1 MHIGLLDILRCPFCG
16 GHLELVTSL
25 FHRADDAHISDGV
38 IACECCTFPVVDGIP
53 VMHLNAASS
62 AARAQIEAGNT
73 EAARLTMVGVSSAD
87 RQTAFMELAA
97 NADATYTQIVDA
109 LGPDLEGGYFL
120 YRFSDPTF
128 VVAESV
134 VNAVAGTVLGGRG
147 RALDVCGGS
156 GHITRVLAKHAEST
170 VLADLFY
177 AKLWLARRFM
187 VPAVAAVCCDG
198 NVPFPFARGAF
209 DLAMCT
215 DAFMYLW
222 EKRAFVGEMT
232 RAVAGRPRGT
242 VLINH
247 AHNQL
252 VWSPSHGQPL
262 TPAGYRNLFEATPA
276 RMFGEAALFS
286 DVVGGVSIDLG
297 RAQSDTDL
305 AGDQALTLIA
315 SPVDAVYGPHA
326 LATPTSS
333 GGDWRIS
340 PLYEL
345 TNDGDQVRGTLRFPD
360 EDYEYDYGTCRAYLP
375 NDVTVAHADLDA
387 LNQGTMAPAIA
398 DLVRRHVIVELPKR
412 YS

>member
-16 GHLELVTSL
+16 GRLELVTDH
-25 FHRADDAHISDGV
+25 FHRADETHVSDGV

-53 VMHLNAASS
+53 VMHLDAASS
-62 AARAQIEAGNT
+62 AARAQIEAGHT

-87 RQTAFMELAA
+87 RQAAFMELAA
-97 NADATYTQIVDA
+97 NPDATYTQIVEA

-120 YRFSDPTF
+120 YRFSDPTY

-177 AKLWLARRFM
+177 AKLWLARRYM
-187 VPAVAAVCCDG
+187 VPGIAAVCCDG

-209 DLAMCT
+209 DLAMCS
-215 DAFMYLW
+215 DAFMYIW

-232 RAVAGRPRGT
+232 RAVAGTPHGT
-242 VLINH
+242 VFINH
-247 AHNQL
+247 THNQL
-252 VWSPSHGQPL
+252 TWTPSHGQPL
-262 TPAGYRNLFEATPA
+262 TPAGYRHLFEATPA
-276 RMFGEAALFS
+276 RVFGESALFG
-286 DVVGGVSIDLG
+286 DVVGGTSIDLG
-297 RAQSDTDL
+297 RVQSDDEL
-305 AGDQALTLIA
+305 AGEQALTVIA
-315 SPVDAVYGPHA
+315 SPVDAVYGAHA

-333 GGDWRIS
+333 GGEWRIS

-345 TNDGDQVRGTLRFPD
+345 TTTGDQVQGTLRFPN
-360 EDYEYDYGTCRAYLP
+360 EDYEYEYGACRAYLP
-375 NDVTVAHADLDA
+375 NEVTVARADLDA
-387 LNQGTMAPAIA
+387 LNQGELRPALEDA
-398 DLVRRHVIVELPKR
+398 VRRHVIVELPKR

>member
-1 MHIGLLDILRCPFCG
+1 MHIGLLDILRCAFCG
-16 GHLELVTSL
+16 GHLELVTSH
-25 FHRADDAHISDGV
+25 FHRADDTHISDGV

-53 VMHLNAASS
+53 VMHLDAASS

-73 EAARLTMVGVSSAD
+73 EAARLTMVGVTSAD
-87 RQTAFMELAA
+87 RGAAFMALAA
-97 NADATYTQIVDA
+97 NPEATYTQIVDA

-128 VVAESV
+128 VVAEAV
-134 VNAVAGTVLGGRG
+134 VNAVASTVLGGHG

-187 VPAVAAVCCDG
+187 VPGIAAVCCDG

-209 DLAMCT
+209 DLAMCS

-222 EKRAFVGEMT
+222 EKRAFVGELT
-232 RAVAGRPRGT
+232 RAVAGKPHGT
-242 VLINH
+242 VFINH
-247 AHNQL
+247 THNQL
-252 VWSPSHGQPL
+252 AWSPSHGQPL
-262 TPAGYRNLFEATPA
+262 TPAGYRHLFETIPA
-276 RMFGEAALFS
+276 RVFGESAFFG
-286 DVVGGVSIDLG
+286 DVVGGTSIDLG
-297 RAQSDTDL
+297 RVQSDEEL
-305 AGDQALTLIA
+305 AGEPALTVIA
-315 SPVDAVYGPHA
+315 SPVEAVYGSHA
-326 LATPTSS
+326 LQTPTSS
-333 GGDWRIS
+333 GGDWRVS

-345 TNDGDQVRGTLRFPD
+345 TTDGDHVRGTLRFPD
-360 EDYEYDYGTCRAYLP
+360 SDYEYEYGTCRAYLP

-387 LNQGTMAPAIA
+387 LNQGEMVPAIA
-398 DLVRRHVIVELPKR
+398 DLIRRHVIVELPKK

>member
-16 GHLELVTSL
+16 GHLELVTSH
-25 FHRADDAHISDGV
+25 FHRADETHISDGV

-53 VMHLNAASS
+53 VMHLDAASS

-73 EAARLTMVGVSSAD
+73 EAARLTMVGVTSAD
-87 RQTAFMELAA
+87 RGAAFMELAA
-97 NADATYTQIVDA
+97 NPEATYKQIVDA

-128 VVAESV
+128 VVAEAV
-134 VNAVAGTVLGGRG
+134 VNAVAGAVLGGRG

-187 VPAVAAVCCDG
+187 VPGIAAVCCDG

-209 DLAMCT
+209 DLAMCS
-215 DAFMYLW
+215 DAFMYIW

-232 RAVAGRPRGT
+232 RAVAGKTHGT
-242 VLINH
+242 VFINH
-247 AHNQL
+247 THNQL
-252 VWSPSHGQPL
+252 TWTPSHGQPL
-262 TPAGYRNLFEATPA
+262 TPAGYRHLFETTPA
-276 RMFGEAALFS
+276 RVFGESALFG
-286 DVVGGVSIDLG
+286 DVVGGASIDLG
-297 RAQSDTDL
+297 RVQSDDEL
-305 AGDQALTLIA
+305 AGEPALTVIA
-315 SPVDAVYGPHA
+315 SPVDTVYGSHA
-326 LATPTSS
+326 LQTPTSS
-333 GGDWRIS
+333 GGDWRVS

-345 TNDGDQVRGTLRFPD
+345 TTDGDHVHGTLRFPN
-360 EDYEYDYGTCRAYLP
+360 EDYEYEYGTCRAYLP
-375 NDVTVAHADLDA
+375 NEVTVARADLDA
-387 LNQGTMAPAIA
+387 LNRGEMAPAIA

>member
-16 GHLELVTSL
+16 GRLELVTSH
-25 FHRADDAHISDGV
+25 FHRADDTHITDGV

-53 VMHLNAASS
+53 VMHLDAASS
-62 AARAQIEAGNT
+62 AARTQIEAGNT
-73 EAARLTMVGVSSAD
+73 EAARLTMVGVSNAD
-87 RQTAFMELAA
+87 RQAAFMALAA
-97 NADATYTQIVDA
+97 NPEATYKQIVDA

-128 VVAESV
+128 VVAEAV

-209 DLAMCT
+209 DLAMCS
-215 DAFMYLW
+215 DAFMYIW

-232 RAVAGRPRGT
+232 RAVAGRPHGT
-242 VLINH
+242 VFINH
-247 AHNQL
+247 THNQL
-252 VWSPSHGQPL
+252 TWTPSHGQPL
-262 TPAGYRNLFEATPA
+262 TAAGYRTLFEGTPA
-276 RMFGEAALFS
+276 RVFGESALFG
-286 DVVGGVSIDLG
+286 DVVVGASIDLG
-297 RAQSDTDL
+297 RTPTDDEL
-305 AGDQALTLIA
+305 AGEQALTLVA
-315 SPVDAVYGPHA
+315 SPVDAVYGTHA
-326 LATPTSS
+326 LQAPSSS

-345 TNDGDQVRGTLRFPD
+345 TVDGDEVRGTLRFPD
-360 EDYEYDYGTCRAYLP
+360 ADYEYEYGTCRAYLP
-375 NDVTVAHADLDA
+375 NDVTVARADLDA
-387 LNQGTMAPAIA
+387 LNRGDSVPAVA
-398 DLVRRHVIVELPKR
+398 DLVRRHVIVELPKK

>member
-16 GHLELVTSL
+16 GHLELVTSH
-25 FHRADDAHISDGV
+25 FHRADETHISDGV

-62 AARAQIEAGNT
+62 AARAQVEAGNT

-87 RQTAFMELAA
+87 RQAAFMDLAA
-97 NADATYTQIVDA
+97 NPDATYTQIVEA

-120 YRFSDPTF
+120 YRFSDPTY
-128 VVAESV
+128 VLAESV

-147 RALDVCGGS
+147 RALDMCGGS

-170 VLADLFY
+170 VLADLVY

-187 VPAVAAVCCDG
+187 APAVAAVCCDG

-209 DLAMCT
+209 HLAMCT
-215 DAFMYLW
+215 DAFMYIW
-222 EKRAFVGEMT
+222 EKRAFVCEMT
-232 RAVAGRPRGT
+232 RAVAGTPRGT

-247 AHNQL
+247 SHNQL
-252 VWSPSHGQPL
+252 AWSPSHGQPL
-262 TPAGYRNLFEATPA
+262 TPAGHRNLFETMPA
-276 RMFGEAALFS
+276 RVFGESALFG
-286 DVVGGVSIDLG
+286 DVVDGVALDLG
-297 RAQSDTDL
+297 RVQSNDDL
-305 AGDQALTLIA
+305 AGEQALTVIA

-333 GGDWRIS
+333 GGDCHIS
-340 PLYEL
+340 PLYAL
-345 TNDGDQVRGTLRFPD
+345 TTDGDQVHGTLRFPND
-360 EDYEYDYGTCRAYLP
+360 DYEYEYGTCRAYLP
-375 NDVTVAHADLDA
+375 NEVTIARADLDA
-387 LNQGTMAPAIA
+387 LNQGTMGPAVA
-398 DLVRRHVIVELPKR
+398 ELVRRHVIVELPKR